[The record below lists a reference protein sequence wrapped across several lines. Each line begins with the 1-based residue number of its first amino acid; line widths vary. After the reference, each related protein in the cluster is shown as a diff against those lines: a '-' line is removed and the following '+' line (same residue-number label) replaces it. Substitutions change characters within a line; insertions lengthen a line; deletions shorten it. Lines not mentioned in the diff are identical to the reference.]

1 MKTDGTNP
9 PGQEIKGLI
18 DINCHILPGMEDGPD
33 DLREAAEML
42 RIAYDEGIRTIVATP
57 PYNKKNPIMDGD
69 KLDRIVEQLNI
80 EAGRI
85 DPYYKVYLGRE
96 IEYNDENHQKIIS
109 GQLDSMADSKY
120 VMIRFQYDID
130 FETIS
135 EAIRDINMDGYIP
148 IVADVEQYEC
158 LESDEDKVEELIQL
172 GAYVQIS
179 AAAVVGGLGHD
190 IKSFSRKLL
199 KEELVHFVASDA
211 LDSEDKA
218 PYLREC
224 AEYIERKYGEDYM
237 NELFYTNPKAVIE
250 NDDIDVSNNILKNES
265 IDKLNK
271 YIKEVLSEREY
282 YILVQRYGLL
292 GHEEMTQR
300 QIAKI
305 LGISRSYV
313 SRIEKRALDKLKKVL
328 EF

>member
-1 MKTDGTNP
+1 M
-9 PGQEIKGLI
+9 
-18 DINCHILPGMEDGPD
+18 
-33 DLREAAEML
+33 
-42 RIAYDEGIRTIVATP
+42 ATP

-250 NDDIDVSNNILKNES
+250 NDDIDI
-265 IDKLNK
+265 
-271 YIKEVLSEREY
+271 
-282 YILVQRYGLL
+282 
-292 GHEEMTQR
+292 
-300 QIAKI
+300 
-305 LGISRSYV
+305 
-313 SRIEKRALDKLKKVL
+313 
-328 EF
+328 

>member
-1 MKTDGTNP
+1 M
-9 PGQEIKGLI
+9 
-18 DINCHILPGMEDGPD
+18 
-33 DLREAAEML
+33 
-42 RIAYDEGIRTIVATP
+42 
-57 PYNKKNPIMDGD
+57 
-69 KLDRIVEQLNI
+69 EQLNI

-250 NDDIDVSNNILKNES
+250 NDDIDI
-265 IDKLNK
+265 
-271 YIKEVLSEREY
+271 
-282 YILVQRYGLL
+282 
-292 GHEEMTQR
+292 
-300 QIAKI
+300 
-305 LGISRSYV
+305 
-313 SRIEKRALDKLKKVL
+313 
-328 EF
+328 

>member
-1 MKTDGTNP
+1 
-9 PGQEIKGLI
+9 
-18 DINCHILPGMEDGPD
+18 
-33 DLREAAEML
+33 
-42 RIAYDEGIRTIVATP
+42 
-57 PYNKKNPIMDGD
+57 MDGD

-85 DPYYKVYLGRE
+85 DPGYKVYLGRE

-120 VMIRFQYDID
+120 VMIRFEYDID

-158 LESDEDKVEELIQL
+158 LEGDEDKVEELIQL
-172 GAYVQIS
+172 GAYIQIS
-179 AAAVVGGLGHD
+179 ASAVVGDLGHD

-199 KEELVHFVASDA
+199 KEDLVHFVASDA

-237 NELFYTNPKAVIE
+237 IELFYTNPKAVIE
-250 NDDIDVSNNILKNES
+250 NDDIDI
-265 IDKLNK
+265 
-271 YIKEVLSEREY
+271 
-282 YILVQRYGLL
+282 
-292 GHEEMTQR
+292 
-300 QIAKI
+300 
-305 LGISRSYV
+305 
-313 SRIEKRALDKLKKVL
+313 
-328 EF
+328 

>member
-179 AAAVVGGLGHD
+179 AAAVL
-190 IKSFSRKLL
+190 FR
-199 KEELVHFVASDA
+199 
-211 LDSEDKA
+211 
-218 PYLREC
+218 REC
-224 AEYIERKYGEDYM
+224 GSAG
-237 NELFYTNPKAVIE
+237 AVR
-250 NDDIDVSNNILKNES
+250 IDRHRARSSRSRGSRLRFRQTLQS
-265 IDKLNK
+265 TG
-271 YIKEVLSEREY
+271 SSQRFSQ
-282 YILVQRYGLL
+282 QRYCF
-292 GHEEMTQR
+292 R
-300 QIAKI
+300 
-305 LGISRSYV
+305 RSPHPWSQCAFSGSQARV
-313 SRIEKRALDKLKKVL
+313 PVPPD
-328 EF
+328 

>member
-69 KLDRIVEQLNI
+69 KLDRIV

-250 NDDIDVSNNILKNES
+250 NDDIDI
-265 IDKLNK
+265 
-271 YIKEVLSEREY
+271 
-282 YILVQRYGLL
+282 
-292 GHEEMTQR
+292 
-300 QIAKI
+300 
-305 LGISRSYV
+305 
-313 SRIEKRALDKLKKVL
+313 
-328 EF
+328 

>member
-9 PGQEIKGLI
+9 PGQGTFGLI

-85 DPYYKVYLGRE
+85 DSGYKVYLGRE

-120 VMIRFQYDID
+120 VMIRFEYDID

-158 LESDEDKVEELIQL
+158 LEGDPDRVEELIQL
-172 GAYVQIS
+172 GAYIQIS
-179 AAAVVGGLGHD
+179 ASAVVGDLGHD
-190 IKSFSRKLL
+190 IKSFARRLL

-218 PYLREC
+218 PFLREC

-237 NELFYTNPKAVIE
+237 IELFYTNPKAVIE
-250 NDDIDVSNNILKNES
+250 NDDIDI
-265 IDKLNK
+265 
-271 YIKEVLSEREY
+271 
-282 YILVQRYGLL
+282 
-292 GHEEMTQR
+292 
-300 QIAKI
+300 
-305 LGISRSYV
+305 
-313 SRIEKRALDKLKKVL
+313 
-328 EF
+328 

>member
-57 PYNKKNPIMDGD
+57 SYNKKNPIMDGD

-250 NDDIDVSNNILKNES
+250 NDDIDI
-265 IDKLNK
+265 
-271 YIKEVLSEREY
+271 
-282 YILVQRYGLL
+282 
-292 GHEEMTQR
+292 
-300 QIAKI
+300 
-305 LGISRSYV
+305 
-313 SRIEKRALDKLKKVL
+313 
-328 EF
+328 

>member
-1 MKTDGTNP
+1 
-9 PGQEIKGLI
+9 
-18 DINCHILPGMEDGPD
+18 MEDGPD

-85 DPYYKVYLGRE
+85 DSGYKVYLGRE

-120 VMIRFQYDID
+120 VMIRFEYDID

-158 LESDEDKVEELIQL
+158 LDGDPDRVEELIQL
-172 GAYVQIS
+172 GAYIQIS
-179 AAAVVGGLGHD
+179 ASAVVGDLGHD
-190 IKSFSRKLL
+190 IKSFARRLL

-218 PYLREC
+218 PFLREC

-237 NELFYTNPKAVIE
+237 IELFYTNPKAVIE
-250 NDDIDVSNNILKNES
+250 NDDIDI
-265 IDKLNK
+265 
-271 YIKEVLSEREY
+271 
-282 YILVQRYGLL
+282 
-292 GHEEMTQR
+292 
-300 QIAKI
+300 
-305 LGISRSYV
+305 
-313 SRIEKRALDKLKKVL
+313 
-328 EF
+328 